1 MTGHKRYSIL
11 IMGLALV
18 LVSLVVACT
27 KEPEAPY
34 APDFTLETVDGEAIT
49 LSDFRGKPVMLTFW
63 EINCPACVFQMPYIQ
78 AFYDAWSGEKVAVL
92 TINIGQAAGVVQDFI
107 TSRGFTFPVL
117 LDLQGRVAQA
127 YGLPGVPVTFLIDTE
142 GVVKAYKIGPFQGR
156 EQIESAFEEVF
167 PSLIMTPEPEVG
179 PEVGMRAP
187 DFTLQTI
194 DGESVTLSDFGGRVV
209 LLNFWLLSCQTC
221 VDELPYLQTVSDE
234 WPVDKLVVLAIN
246 VGDTAIT
253 VRNLVDSLDLTFPIL
268 LDSSGEVCTDYRRGC
283 PTTFFIDDKGII
295 KIIKDGVFQ
304 SSDEIAG
311 MLDSF

>member
-1 MTGHKRYSIL
+1 ML
-11 IMGLALV
+11 IVGLALV
-18 LVSLVVACT
+18 LVSLVVACA

-34 APDFTLETVDGEAIT
+34 APDFTLETIDGEPLT

-63 EINCPACVFQMPYIQ
+63 EINCPACVFQLPYIQ

-92 TINIGQAAGVVQDFI
+92 TVNVGQPATVVQDFI

-127 YGLPGVPVTFLIDTE
+127 YGIPGVPVTFFVDAE
-142 GVVKAYKIGPFQGR
+142 GVFKAYKIGPFQSR

-167 PSLIMTPEPEVG
+167 PSLTMTPEPEVG

-187 DFTLQTI
+187 DFALQAI
-194 DGESVTLSDFGGRVV
+194 DGETVTLSDFGGRVV

-246 VGDTAIT
+246 VGDTALT
-253 VRNLVDSLDLTFPIL
+253 VQNLVDSLGLTFPTL

-283 PTTFFIDDKGII
+283 PTTFFIDGNGII